1 MTRTASGAVLD
12 RALEALDLTVEPETR
27 SGLQRYIETVERW
40 NRTMNLTAL
49 AGDALAQRLV
59 AEPLWVARRLSP
71 RGAYLDIGSGNGSP
85 AFPWLL
91 AADFTHA
98 ALVEARG
105 RRAVF
110 LRRLS
115 HALRLPAVSI
125 HAVRFDDFVPEG
137 RMDWITLQGVRLT
150 PDLWAKIARRVP
162 GARIVWFSRRGE
174 PPAAPSDT
182 LEIPHSDR
190 CAMVFQI

>member
-1 MTRTASGAVLD
+1 MTRTAAGAVLD
-12 RALEALDLTVEPETR
+12 RVLDDLDVTVEPGTR
-27 SGLQRYIETVERW
+27 SRLRQYIETVERW

-49 AGDALAQRLV
+49 AGDALARRLV
-59 AEPLWVARRLSP
+59 AEPLWVAQRVSP

-85 AFPWLL
+85 AVPWLL

-110 LRRLS
+110 LRRLTR
-115 HALRLPAVSI
+115 ALQLPAVSV
-125 HAVRFDDFVPEG
+125 HAERFDDFAPVRPA
-137 RMDWITLQGVRLT
+137 DWITLQGVRLT
-150 PDLWAKIARRVP
+150 RDLWDRIAERLP
-162 GARIVWFSRRGE
+162 GARIVWFSRPGE
-174 PPAAPSDT
+174 APAPPSDT

-190 CAMVFQI
+190 CAMVFRI